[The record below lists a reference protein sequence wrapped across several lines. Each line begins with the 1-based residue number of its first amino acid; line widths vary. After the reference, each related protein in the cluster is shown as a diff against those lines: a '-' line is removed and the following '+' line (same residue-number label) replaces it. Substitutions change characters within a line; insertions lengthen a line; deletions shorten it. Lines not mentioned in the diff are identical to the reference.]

1 MICLPN
7 CIVALSPK
15 LLGLLTKL
23 SELGAT
29 SVEITE
35 LLEQVGEDAEEEE
48 VYEALKRIN
57 PELAEEFRKEMN
69 LIIWRS
75 DLRREPFRRDRIV
88 KSLVR
93 ETGISK
99 SLAEKIAREVEE
111 RLRTSELTFITSS
124 LVRELALIKLIEYG
138 LEDAYKKYLRLG
150 VPVYDLLV
158 MVKKG
163 KNDLTRRLAGRL
175 LLQYS
180 ILFLLPRTL
189 TEGIFDGFL
198 EIGGLYNPF
207 VPFAATYY
215 TRVSDVD
222 RWFEGLAK
230 YLFEPAYVDAPSIY
244 VPSFLEEEHVEILKR
259 LSKPLGAIL
268 WSSEEIEGVIRS
280 DEPVYSF
287 GKAPERRIL
296 DYIVV
301 DVEKLSIMTPKYLER
316 LEEVARALETYQERK
331 REFVKAGNLYVKLEG
346 IENVPEREKIRG
358 LFSPFRIL

>member
-1 MICLPN
+1 MS
-7 CIVALSPK
+7 LSPK
-15 LLGLLTKL
+15 LLSLVTKL
-23 SELGAT
+23 SELGA
-29 SVEITE
+29 SSIEITE
-35 LLEQVGEDAEEEE
+35 LLEQVGEDAGEEE

-124 LVRELALIKLIEYG
+124 LVRELALIRLVEYG
-138 LEDAYKKYLRLG
+138 LEDAYKRYLRLG

-163 KNDLTRRLAGRL
+163 KNDLAKRLAGRL

-180 ILFLLPRTL
+180 ILFLLPKTL
-189 TEGIFDGFL
+189 AEGLFDGFL
-198 EIGGLYNPF
+198 EIRGIYNPF

-215 TRVSDVD
+215 TRISDVD
-222 RWFEGLAK
+222 RWFEGLAR
-230 YLFEPAYVDAPSIY
+230 YLYEPSYVDVPSIY
-244 VPSFLEEEHVEILKR
+244 VPSFLEEPHIEVLKH
-259 LSKPLGAIL
+259 LAKPLGAIL
-268 WSSEEIEGVIRS
+268 WSNEEIEGVLRS
-280 DEPVYSF
+280 EDPVYSF
-287 GKAPERRIL
+287 GTAPERRIL
-296 DYIVV
+296 DYVVV
-301 DVEKLSIMTPKYLER
+301 DVEKLSIMTPRYLER
-316 LEEVARALETYQERK
+316 LEEVAKALETYQERK
-331 REFVKAGNLYVKLEG
+331 REFVKASNLYVKLKG
-346 IENVPEREKIRG
+346 IENVPEKEKIPD